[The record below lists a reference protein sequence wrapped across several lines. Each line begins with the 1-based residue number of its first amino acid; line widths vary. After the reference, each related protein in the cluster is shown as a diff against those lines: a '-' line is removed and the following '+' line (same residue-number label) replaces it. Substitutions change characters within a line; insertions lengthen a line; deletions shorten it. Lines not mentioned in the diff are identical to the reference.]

1 MKLHIINKVLGV
13 GVAALLLTACT
24 DGNDW
29 SVDSSKARLFSV
41 SNSDISIESDM
52 TDATITFKTSKGAT
66 SYKLE
71 MSTDELNDNVA
82 EGATA
87 NSKVY
92 TYDAKEAVDS
102 KITAKITGLKKDT
115 RYWLRIRSVTDG
127 KNPSNWTY
135 YNKNNH
141 AYFKTKAEQIFS
153 TTTYFATKTI
163 NPKNLKEDEVTLTWK
178 TEADGSNPAVT
189 HLLLTVNGNEQTI
202 TLDDTDKTARKKT
215 LKYADYGITAGSTF
229 DIKILN
235 GDDKRG
241 EFSLTAPKARPA
253 GLHELADGETI
264 KGLIEAGSGDVIIG
278 IPASTADDAT
288 LDKISIA
295 GITIPSSVTSVTLYG
310 LAGGAPR
317 LLDFTKQIAFAS
329 DVTNISKI
337 RFENLQIQTSAKF
350 GGLIYPNG
358 TTAALTI
365 DAIEFEEITIPKL
378 PQSSLIQLNNA
389 NGVTVKKLYINH
401 LNGIDLTD
409 KDTRFVY
416 ANNNN
421 NVFEE
426 IEINSS
432 TFAGIKNAIFDN
444 NGKGTFKKIVISDV
458 TFYNCVGSGKYFIS
472 AKNTDPAPTVEVYR
486 TIFAKSYGATCRGI
500 QSILKGEDVKAA
512 YTFASSFMTSDFVLE
527 TKKDE
532 ATGELVLQMPFYV
545 GTSVASSTKIMKAPK
560 EGNYT
565 ITDATVEGGDPRW
578 IEPVDD

>member
-1 MKLHIINKVLGV
+1 MKLHNINKVLGV
-13 GVAALLLTACT
+13 GLAALLLTACT

-141 AYFKTKAEQIFS
+141 AYFKTKAEQIFN
-153 TTTYFATKTI
+153 TTTSFATKTI
-163 NPKNLKEDEVTLTWK
+163 PAKNLKESEVTLTWK
-178 TEADGSNPAVT
+178 LEADGSQTAVT

-202 TLDDTDKTARKKT
+202 TLDATDQAARSKT
-215 LKYADYGITAGSTF
+215 LKYADYGITAGSDF
-229 DIKILN
+229 NIKIYN
-235 GDDKRG
+235 SDDKRG
-241 EFSLTAPKARPA
+241 EFSLTAPAARPA
-253 GLHELADGETI
+253 GLHELATGETI
-264 KGLIEAGSGDVIIG
+264 EGLISAGTGDIIIG
-278 IPASTADDAT
+278 IPASTSDDPT
-288 LDKISIA
+288 TDMITVP
-295 GITIPSSVTSVTLYG
+295 GITIPATVTSVTLYG

-317 LLDFTKQIAFAS
+317 LLNFTKQIAFAS

-350 GGLIYPNG
+350 GGFIYPNG
-358 TTAALTI
+358 TSNALTI

-401 LNGIDLTD
+401 LYGKDLTD
-409 KDTRFVY
+409 KDTRFIY

-426 IEINSS
+426 IEINKS
-432 TFAGIKNAIFDN
+432 TFVGMKNAMFDN
-444 NGKGTFKKIVISDV
+444 NGKGTFKKIVLNDV
-458 TFYNCVGSGKYFIS
+458 TIYNSIGSGKYFVS
-472 AKNTDPAPTVEVYR
+472 AKNTNPAPTVEAYR

-512 YTFASSFMTSDFVLE
+512 YTFASSYMTTDFVLE
-527 TKKDE
+527 TKKDDT
-532 ATGELVLQMPFYV
+532 TGELVLQMPFYV
-545 GTSVASSTKIMKAPK
+545 GNSVGASTKIMKDPK
-560 EGNYT
+560 NGNYT
-565 ITDATVEGGDPRW
+565 ITDATIEGGDPRW
-578 IEPVDD
+578 MEPADD

>member
-1 MKLHIINKVLGV
+1 MKLHNINKVLGV
-13 GVAALLLTACT
+13 GLAALLLTACT